1 MIIIT
6 WQAVVFF
13 VLLQLA
19 ILWKYIKERKKDINE
34 IKQIDRNYNTM
45 LSQKKASEVRVGKI
59 GEHMAPFLKDW
70 PYDPNKFRFLG
81 NPVDGIQF
89 TDNEI
94 IFIEIKTGKSRLTK
108 SQRAIRNLLRKE
120 GVVSF
125 ATFRVDEHG
134 CTLKRDEGNNDE
146 L

>member
-1 MIIIT
+1 MIIT
-6 WQAVVFF
+6 WEAG
-13 VLLQLA
+13 VL
-19 ILWKYIKERKKDINE
+19 ILLLISLITWNYYRSKKEFK
-34 IKQIDRNYNTM
+34 NYMADSDERFNKM
-45 LSQKKASEVRVGKI
+45 LSQKKSSEVRVGKI

-70 PYDPNKFRFLG
+70 PYDPNRFRFLG

-94 IFIEIKTGKSRLTK
+94 IFIEIKTGKSKLTR

-134 CTLKRDEGNNDE
+134 STLKRDEETNDE
-146 L
+146 FR